1 LGDHSLNLVTAPAS
15 LKTTT
20 NSLSPISEAWGPSLV
35 EDVHEHLVVL
45 EAGRPAAAMQGLLAL
60 LGASVGALLH
70 AHLALV
76 TA

>member
-1 LGDHSLNLVTAPAS
+1 M
-15 LKTTT
+15 
-20 NSLSPISEAWGPSLV
+20 V

-45 EAGRPAAAMQGLLAL
+45 EAGRPAAMQGLLAL

-76 TA
+76 MA

>member
-1 LGDHSLNLVTAPAS
+1 MAPAS

-45 EAGRPAAAMQGLLAL
+45 EAGRPAAMQGLLAL

-70 AHLALV
+70 AHLAMV